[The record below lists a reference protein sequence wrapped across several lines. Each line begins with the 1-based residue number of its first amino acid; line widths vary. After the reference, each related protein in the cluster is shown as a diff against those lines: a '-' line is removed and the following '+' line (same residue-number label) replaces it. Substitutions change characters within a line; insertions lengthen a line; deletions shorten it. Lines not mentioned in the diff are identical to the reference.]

1 MRRLTRETDMARLIL
16 STLILLLWA
25 PIAAAGV
32 PFQFGMPGV
41 KAPPGEDVDGMRL
54 VLLHSKNGSVNGFDL
69 GFASF
74 QESRDRSG
82 FSFVLGVS
90 QVTGSSSGCACSIV
104 NLHSGNDSGINA
116 GIVNIVKSISTGVNA
131 AMLNLTEGMSGID
144 VGALNISAQS
154 NTQIGILNQTGKI
167 NNVQI
172 GLLNIAEN
180 GFYPVFPF
188 FNYPKS

>member
-1 MRRLTRETDMARLIL
+1 MARLLL
-16 STLILLLWA
+16 STTLLVLLA
-25 PIAAAGV
+25 PVASAGV
-32 PFQFGMPGV
+32 PFQFAVPGFQ
-41 KAPPGEDVDGMRL
+41 APAGEDVDGMRL
-54 VLLHSKNGSVNGFDL
+54 VLLHGKNRTVNGLDL

-74 QESRDRSG
+74 QESHDHSG

-104 NLHSGNDSGINA
+104 NIHSGSDTGLNA
-116 GIVNIVKSISTGVNA
+116 AIVNIVKSVAGGVNA
-131 AMLNLTEGMSGID
+131 AMLNLTDGSSGVDI
-144 VGALNISAQS
+144 GALSISRES
-154 NTQIGILNQTGKI
+154 NTQIGIVNQTGKI

-188 FNYPKS
+188 FNYPKP